1 MNKFL
6 FRVLY
11 PWYQILQYMKTYD
24 EKHIKNV
31 ALIGA
36 AKSGKTTLA
45 ETMLFEAGIIARR
58 GTVEEKNTLSDYHE
72 IEHSRGSSVY
82 ATPLHTEWKD
92 YKINLIDTPGLDDFI
107 GEVVSSI
114 RVCDTAVIL
123 LNAQNGVEIG
133 TEIIFDYV
141 DKYQRPTIIAINQ
154 LDHEKANFQNTLESA
169 KNFFGPAVTVM
180 QYPVEVGPGFN
191 AIIDLLKMTMYKFPK
206 TGGKPEKLPIPD
218 TELENANK
226 LHNELVEKAAE
237 NDEKLMEMY
246 FEKGNLDEDELRDGI
261 KKGMMNHQIFPVF
274 CLSAKNDMGS
284 GRLMGFID
292 NVAPSAVD
300 MPAEILEDGSEVV
313 CDPKA
318 PTRLFVFKTLI
329 EPHLGKLSLF
339 KVMSGEVVQ
348 GADFQNEKTD
358 TTERIGQ
365 LFILDGKNRNQV
377 DRLKAGDIG
386 ATLKLKNT
394 NTSDTLNAKGATG
407 NIDEIH
413 FPEPKLRTAIVAK
426 NKNDDEKLM
435 MALHDIHA
443 EDPTIRYRYDKEI
456 RQLLLSTQGDLHM
469 NIVKWRLQH
478 LHKMEVDF
486 ESPRI
491 PYRETIQKPAEA
503 NYRHKKQSGG
513 SGQFGEVY
521 MRIEPYVEGMAT
533 PKDLNVKNTEVH
545 DLPWG
550 GKMVFLNCISGGV
563 IDNRFMP
570 SIIKG
575 IMEKMLEGPLTGSY
589 VRDVRVA
596 VYDGKMHAVD
606 SNDISFKI
614 AGMMAFKEAFHSA
627 QPQLLE
633 PIYEVET
640 EAPEHV
646 MGDVMSE
653 LQTRR
658 SVIMGMDSRGGYQI
672 IKARTPL
679 AELDKFNA
687 ALRSITQG
695 RAKVKSIFAEYAPVP
710 SEIQKKLTEDYRKT
724 EVDNHH

>member
-1 MNKFL
+1 
-6 FRVLY
+6 
-11 PWYQILQYMKTYD
+11 MKTYD

-45 ETMLFEAGIIARR
+45 ETMLFEAGIISRR

-82 ATPLHTEWKD
+82 STPLHTEWKD

-107 GEVVSSI
+107 GEVVSTI

-154 LDHEKANFQNTLESA
+154 LDHEKANFQNTLEEA
-169 KNFFGPAVTVM
+169 KKFFGPAVTVM
-180 QYPVEVGPGFN
+180 QYPIEVGPGFN

-218 TELENANK
+218 AELENANK

-300 MPAEILEDGSEVV
+300 MPAEILEDGSELI
-313 CDPKA
+313 CNPKA
-318 PTRLFVFKTLI
+318 PTRLFIFKTLI

-348 GADFQNEKTD
+348 GTDFYNEKTS

-426 NKNDDEKLM
+426 NKNDDEKLIL
-435 MALHDIHA
+435 ALHDIHA

-456 RQLLLSTQGDLHM
+456 RQLILSTQGDLHM

-478 LHKMEVDF
+478 LHKMEVEF

-513 SGQFGEVY
+513 SGQFGEVF
-521 MRIEPYVEGMAT
+521 MRIEPWMEGMAT

-614 AGMMAFKEAFHSA
+614 AGMMAFKEAFHAA

-640 EAPEHV
+640 EAPENV

-687 ALRSITQG
+687 SLRSITQG

-710 SEIQKKLTEDYRKT
+710 SEIQKKLTDDYRKL
-724 EVDNHH
+724 EVDNHHH

>member
-1 MNKFL
+1 
-6 FRVLY
+6 
-11 PWYQILQYMKTYD
+11 MKTYD

-45 ETMLFEAGIIARR
+45 ETMLFEAGIINRR

-72 IEHSRGSSVY
+72 IEHNRGSSVY

-107 GEVVSSI
+107 GEVISSI

-154 LDHEKANFQNTLESA
+154 LDHEKANFQSTLEAA

-218 TELENANK
+218 SELENANK

-300 MPAEILEDGSEVV
+300 MPAEILEDGSEIQ

-318 PTRLFVFKTLI
+318 PTRLFIFKTLI

-339 KVMSGEVVQ
+339 KVMSGEVAL
-348 GADFQNEKTD
+348 GADFQNEKTN

-413 FPEPKLRTAIVAK
+413 FPEPKLRTAIFAK

-435 MALHDIHA
+435 VALHDIHA

-456 RQLLLSTQGDLHM
+456 RQLILSTQGDLHM

-521 MRIEPYVEGMAT
+521 MRIEPWVEGMDT

-614 AGMMAFKEAFHSA
+614 AGMMAFKEAFHAA

-658 SVIMGMDSRGGYQI
+658 SVIMGMDSRGGYQV

-695 RAKVKSIFAEYAPVP
+695 RAKVKSNFAEYAPVP
-710 SEIQKKLTEDYRKT
+710 NEIQKKLTDDYRKM

>member
-1 MNKFL
+1 
-6 FRVLY
+6 
-11 PWYQILQYMKTYD
+11 MKTYD

-45 ETMLFEAGIIARR
+45 ETMLFEAGIIKRR
-58 GTVEEKNTLSDYHE
+58 GSIEEKNTLSDYHE
-72 IEHSRGSSVY
+72 VEHTRGSSVY

-107 GEVVSSI
+107 GEVISSI

-123 LNAQNGVEIG
+123 LNATTGVEIG
-133 TEIIFDYV
+133 TEIIFEYV
-141 DKYQRPTIIAINQ
+141 DKYQRPTIIAINH
-154 LDHEKANFQNTLESA
+154 LDHEKANFQNTLEEA
-169 KNFFGPAVTVM
+169 RNFFGPAVTII
-180 QYPVEVGPGFN
+180 QYPLESGPGFN
-191 AIIDLLKMTMYKFPK
+191 AIIDLLKMTMYKFP
-206 TGGKPEKLPIPD
+206 TSGGKPEKLPIPES
-218 TELENANK
+218 ELENANK

-237 NDEKLMEMY
+237 NDEKLMELY
-246 FEKGNLDEDELRDGI
+246 FEKGNLDEDELREGI
-261 KKGMMNHQIFPVF
+261 KKGMMNHQVFPVF
-274 CLSAKNDMGS
+274 CLSAKKDMGS

-300 MPAEILEDGSEVV
+300 MPAEILEDGTEIN

-318 PTRLFVFKTLI
+318 PTRLFIFKTLI

-339 KVMSGEVVQ
+339 KVISGELVQ
-348 GADFQNEKTD
+348 GSDFTNEKTN

-365 LFILDGKNRNQV
+365 LFILDGKNRNPI

-413 FPEPKLRTAIVAK
+413 FPEPKLRAGIVIK
-426 NKNDDEKLM
+426 NKADDEKLIE
-435 MALHDIHA
+435 ALHDMHA
-443 EDPTIRYRYDKEI
+443 EDPTIRYKYEKET
-456 RQLLLSTQGDLHM
+456 RQLVLSTQGDLHM
-469 NIVKWRLQH
+469 NIVKWRLSH
-478 LHKMEVDF
+478 LHKIDIDF

-513 SGQFGEVY
+513 SGQFGEVN
-521 MRIEPYVEGMAT
+521 MRIEPYFEGMAD
-533 PKDLNVKNTEVH
+533 PKGISVKHTEVH
-545 DLPWG
+545 ELPWG

-563 IDNRFMP
+563 IDTRFMP

-575 IMEKMLEGPLTGSY
+575 IMEKMSEGPLTGSY

-614 AGMMAFKEAFHSA
+614 AGMMAFKEAFHA
-627 QPQLLE
+627 AEPLLLE

-640 EAPEHV
+640 EAPEAV
-646 MGDVMSE
+646 MGEVMSE
-653 LQTRR
+653 LQIRR
-658 SVIMGMDSRGGYQI
+658 SVIMGMDSRGNYQI

-687 ALRSITQG
+687 KLRTISQG
-695 RAKVKSIFAEYAPVP
+695 RAKVKSVFAEYAPVP
-710 SEIQKKLTEDYRKT
+710 NEIQKRLMEDYRRN
-724 EVDNHH
+724 ESGDGS